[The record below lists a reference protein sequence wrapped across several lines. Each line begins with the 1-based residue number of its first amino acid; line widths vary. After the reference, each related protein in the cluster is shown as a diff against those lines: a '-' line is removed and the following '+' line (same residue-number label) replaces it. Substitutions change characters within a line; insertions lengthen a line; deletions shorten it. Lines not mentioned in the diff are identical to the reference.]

1 MCLVDLH
8 AVVGNV
14 ELKDGMTMSEQ
25 VETATGT
32 DLFVWPRNIALGYT
46 KYVNQ

>member
-1 MCLVDLH
+1 MQL
-8 AVVGNV
+8 
-14 ELKDGMTMSEQ
+14 ELKEGITMWDQ